1 MQIIIF
7 CLLLIIL
14 LLQAYTVYLISDEPE
29 PVKEYPLPEFPAE
42 QILKEI
48 QRDFDQLAP
57 NWKQPQDDGM
67 NPQEWAIPY
76 TRQEERKPEPKK
88 AQAFKFKPVKTVNLK
103 PQDKT
108 QDKKR
113 RENER

>member
-7 CLLLIIL
+7 CLLLVIL

-48 QRDFDQLAP
+48 QRDFDQLAQ
-57 NWKQPQDDGM
+57 NWEQPQDDGM
-67 NPQEWAIPY
+67 NPQERAIPY
-76 TRQEERKPEPKK
+76 HTERKPEPEKT
-88 AQAFKFKPVKTVNLK
+88 QAFKFKPVKTVNLK